1 MLVQVVNRNIQ
12 FSQKGKLATAFE
24 NVVEVWN
31 GKFVLKMKIIRAQLW
46 CSEPWNPEKCEK
58 PYASHTI
65 PTQIR
70 SISFCPFED
79 VLGIGSK
86 QGFSSILVPG
96 AGEPNP
102 DSYSFN
108 PFQTKKQ
115 RGRTEVRMLLE
126 KCPPETIALD
136 PTLLAKL
143 DQEKVEGMPKYR
155 APKKFENSYLWI
167 IFRVW
172 RRKTEASWI

>member
-1 MLVQVVNRNIQ
+1 MHL
-12 FSQKGKLATAFE
+12 
-24 NVVEVWN
+24 
-31 GKFVLKMKIIRAQLW
+31 
-46 CSEPWNPEKCEK
+46 EPWNAEKCEK
-58 PYASHTI
+58 PYARHTI
-65 PTQIR
+65 PTNIR

-86 QGFSSILVPG
+86 AGFSSILVPG

-115 RGRTEVRMLLE
+115 RGQTEVRMLLE

-143 DQEKVEGMPKYR
+143 DQERVEGNFCVGFAVDLGFKCSVNRY
-155 APKKFENSYLWI
+155 Y
-167 IFRVW
+167 
-172 RRKTEASWI
+172 